1 MEMKWYYEIPQGEMK
16 NYKPEEVIL
25 AIDRIYGGY
34 ITMDSIFVI
43 SEPRPSDL
51 KEPGIKD

>member
-25 AIDRIYGGY
+25 AIDCIYGGY